1 MISTG
6 GSFFSGWR
14 MVRFLTTILPK
25 SAERRKP
32 PFEPTH
38 VEKAQLQNL
47 RRGGRGGDAGTLE
60 IENGSSR
67 LARGIR
73 KD

>member
-32 PFEPTH
+32 PPFEPTH
-38 VEKAQLQNL
+38 VEKAQLQKKKK
-47 RRGGRGGDAGTLE
+47 G
-60 IENGSSR
+60 
-67 LARGIR
+67 
-73 KD
+73 

>member
-38 VEKAQLQNL
+38 VEKAQLQKLGAGEPRL
-47 RRGGRGGDAGTLE
+47 RGRSAGL
-60 IENGSSR
+60 NQW
-67 LARGIR
+67 
-73 KD
+73 